1 MFGDPLQ
8 FFIHADWYRFEKSLY
23 DLIRG
28 LRSHKGT
35 EREYIQSS
43 IRECR
48 AEIRGADM
56 GVFRHCILGQ
66 KEGSFTVRPEGYGA
80 AKADIPGDVWA
91 RHVLGFV
98 QRSRGHVLAQIHPEA
113 CRISWS
119 NAKLPAR
126 HGSLDVSY
134 EPVKKGEYC
143 ATPEQGMNKKN
154 LMIDPRISAR
164 RFLLQFHYHL

>member
-1 MFGDPLQ
+1 MFVGPPQ
-8 FFIHADWYRFEKSLY
+8 FFTHADWYRFEKSLY

-56 GVFRHCILGQ
+56 GVFRHCVHGK

-91 RHVLGFV
+91 RHVLGFF
-98 QRSRGHVLAQIHPEA
+98 QRSRGHVFTQIHPEA

-119 NAKLPAR
+119 NAKLSAW
-126 HGSLDVSY
+126 HGSLDVSD
-134 EPVKKGEYC
+134 EPVEKGEYY
-143 ATPEQGMNKKN
+143 ATPEGGLSRNS

-164 RFLLQFHYHL
+164 RCLLQFHYHL